1 MSQVSFYQD
10 SWFRRRLK
18 KWTHGFFV
26 FIARFWLDLHLSW
39 LKMLWPIID
48 GSVLKNKLERQRTA
62 ANENQ
67 KISHEI
73 VTSGPRIRGCMVF
86 LPRALQMRF
95 HHYLVKLTL
104 LSQFQKVRSEAR
116 EKTLQS
122 VQTIDPL
129 ESIISRRQAVSTL
142 LCHQLVCSHSTAD
155 WQNSPR

>member
-1 MSQVSFYQD
+1 M
-10 SWFRRRLK
+10 
-18 KWTHGFFV
+18 
-26 FIARFWLDLHLSW
+26 
-39 LKMLWPIID
+39 
-48 GSVLKNKLERQRTA
+48 LKNKLERQRTA

-116 EKTLQS
+116 EKTLES

-155 WQNSPR
+155 